1 MHGRRHAG
9 LHSLRARWGRAFLP
23 VAMPVRGAAGEP
35 THLAGSVV
43 DASGAAAPG
52 AAVLLRNADTAFERL
67 VQSDARGQF
76 HVQGLSPARYRLSGQ
91 ARGFASTERE
101 VETPQGAPVLLA
113 LAPAPVVE
121 QLIVVSGSRQ
131 EELRDNL
138 NTRVDVVIREQVRDM
153 GYETV
158 GEGLREMPGILTRRG
173 SETAAVA
180 GEQVQGIDED
190 DPLCAEALLAR
201 ARALSRD
208 PVRETVILVAHGN
221 GDDAQAAHWRE
232 TLASLARRMRELG
245 GDRFRAVRAA
255 TWREDW
261 PDKRKPAVEEV
272 RALVQEA
279 TADGGRAL
287 VIPARTLGRGP
298 ERRLLKG
305 LSFELGE
312 GFAPLPLFA
321 RWAEN
326 EVRAA
331 VAEEAALRNRV
342 AAGGAP
348 DSPPPASRAAA
359 RRTRRRRP
367 GENVSASGRVAY
379 GGKHR

>member
-9 LHSLRARWGRAFLP
+9 LHSLRARWGRAILL

-43 DASGAAAPG
+43 DASGAAVPG
-52 AAVLLRNADTAFERL
+52 AAVLLRNADTGFERL
-67 VQSDARGQF
+67 VQSDARGF
-76 HVQGLSPARYRLSGQ
+76 HFQGLSPARYRLSGQ

-138 NTRVDVVIREQVRDM
+138 NTRVDVVTREQVRDM

-158 GEGLREMPGILTRRG
+158 GEVLREMPGILTRRG

-190 DPLCAEALLAR
+190 DPLFADALLAR

-208 PVRETVILVAHGN
+208 PVRETVILVAHGD

-261 PDKRKPAVEEV
+261 PDKRKPAVQEV
-272 RALVQEA
+272 RAFVQEA

-287 VIPARTLGRGP
+287 GGERGPCRGGGRG
-298 ERRLLKG
+298 
-305 LSFELGE
+305 
-312 GFAPLPLFA
+312 
-321 RWAEN
+321 
-326 EVRAA
+326 RAA
-331 VAEEAALRNRV
+331 EPGGSRGRSRRS
-342 AAGGAP
+342 AAGVAP
-348 DSPPPASRAAA
+348 AA
-359 RRTRRRRP
+359 R
-367 GENVSASGRVAY
+367 
-379 GGKHR
+379 